1 MTAENSDLNNSEP
14 EDSALEST
22 ELRLMEPEDIDAV
35 IAIIEANDEDDAEEA
50 AHSYQ
55 NLGLENQFVLTRSDH
70 IVGVTGCRFV
80 ESAHQTCWLSW
91 TYLDP
96 AEKGQGLGQKML
108 QDMIERMRAGNV
120 RKVFVSTSDY
130 EDPGQG
136 PIYAAAHRMYE
147 AAGFRRELTHP
158 DYYEPDEAQIVYGL
172 ALGEIQTDRQI
183 APDDSAVFFNG
194 LNEIPETEGIYVINW
209 EVAKKRLLSRHKPEQ
224 FTKQDLEIG
233 IERAREWS
241 ARSIFIAFPSNMPG
255 VLAPLEAAGFFE
267 EGRLTNYYEDG
278 LDEVHFRFNL

>member
-1 MTAENSDLNNSEP
+1 MSTENTE
-14 EDSALEST
+14 LENTGEQNT
-22 ELRLMEPEDIDAV
+22 ELRLMQPEDIDTV
-35 IAIIEANDEDDAEEA
+35 IKIIDANDEDDAEEA

-55 NLGLENQFVLTRSDH
+55 NLGLENQFVLTRAEQ
-70 IVGVTGCRFV
+70 ILGVTGCRFV
-80 ESAHQTCWLSW
+80 DNAHQTCWLSW

-108 QDMIERMRAGNV
+108 QDVIARMRAGGV

-130 EDPGQG
+130 EDPEEG

-147 AAGFRRELTHP
+147 AAGFGRELTHP
-158 DYYEPDEAQIVYGL
+158 DYYEPGETQIIYGL
-172 ALGEIQTDRQI
+172 ALGDIQSDRQI

-209 EVAKKRLLSRHKPEQ
+209 EVAKKRLLSRQKPQQ
-224 FTKQDLEIG
+224 FTQQDLEIG

-241 ARSIFIAFPSNMPG
+241 ARSIFIAFPSNMPS
-255 VLAPLEAAGFFE
+255 VLPPLEAAGFFE
-267 EGRLTNYYEDG
+267 EGRLTDYYEDG